1 MLDSAPAAPG
11 PLAIS
16 AGPAVAAGVTGIGA
30 ALPRRVVSN
39 GEVARRIGVEPA
51 WIERRTGIRERRRL
65 APGERLSE
73 LAAAAA
79 REALDAAGVDAGT
92 LDLVVVAT
100 FTADELTPGAA
111 PLVAHALGTH
121 AAAVDV
127 NGACVGFLNAV
138 DLAASAIGAG
148 RAEHVL
154 VVGADAVS
162 RVLDRDDR
170 RTAGLFGDGAGAVV
184 LSAGAGIVWPF
195 VLRSAGEHAGLIC
208 ATREQAVIRM
218 EGHETFLLASTSLA
232 EAAADA
238 CAGAGIGLGEVD
250 RFVFHQANAR
260 ILAAVT
266 ERLGLD
272 PDRVVDAISD
282 VGNTSAASIPLAL
295 AGAPPRRGERVLLG
309 AMGAGFVSG
318 AGVLTWP

>member
-1 MLDSAPAAPG
+1 MLETLSAPSGAR
-11 PLAIS
+11 
-16 AGPAVAAGVTGIGA
+16 AGRAVAAGVTGLGA
-30 ALPRRVVSN
+30 ALPGRVVSN

-65 APGERLSE
+65 EAGERLSD

-79 REALDAAGVDAGT
+79 REALAGADVAAED
-92 LDLVVVAT
+92 LDLVLVAT
-100 FTADELTPGAA
+100 FTADELAPGAA
-111 PLVAHALGTH
+111 PLVAHALGTR

-127 NGACVGFLNAV
+127 NGACVGFLNAL

-148 RAEHVL
+148 RAERVL

-162 RVLDRDDR
+162 RVVDRDDR
-170 RTAGLFGDGAGAVV
+170 RTAGLFGDGAGAAV
-184 LSAGAGIVWPF
+184 LSAGRGAVSPF
-195 VLRSAGEHAGLIC
+195 VLRSAGAHAGLIR
-208 ATREQAVIRM
+208 ATREEAVIRM
-218 EGHETFLLASTSLA
+218 DGHETFLLATASLA
-232 EAAADA
+232 EATVEA
-238 CAGAGIGLGEVD
+238 CAVAGVALGEID
-250 RFVFHQANAR
+250 RFVFHQANRR
-260 ILAAVT
+260 ILGAVT

-272 PDRVVDAISD
+272 PDRVVDAIAD

-309 AMGAGFVSG
+309 AVGAGFVYG